1 MSAMSG
7 RAKLLDQVGWNFKF
21 VEGTEKN
28 IEDLFTMVK
37 LNIKNIDKK
46 KQLLY
51 TQFLNTII
59 HIKNIRYVNFHIMP
73 L

>member
-28 IEDLFTMVK
+28 IEDLFTMIK

-46 KQLLY
+46 KQLLSTY
-51 TQFLNTII
+51 SS
-59 HIKNIRYVNFHIMP
+59 
-73 L
+73 